1 MGKDR
6 QIYADLDDEALV
18 FAYIFFCKQGSGKE
32 EMLEEIVRRGLLV
45 KAQKCFSYITGYGV
59 DVIHDQLK
67 EEEKGETNR
76 H

>member
-32 EMLEEIVRRGLLV
+32 EMLEEIIRRKLLI
-45 KAQKCFSYITGYGV
+45 KAQRCYSRITSYGA
-59 DVIHDQLK
+59 DVIHNQLK
-67 EEEKGETNR
+67 EEK
-76 H
+76 